1 MFIKMSKKKPTW
13 IDCDNEMKTL
23 SKTEAD
29 WVGFS
34 ILWLCDFIY
43 K

>member
-1 MFIKMSKKKPTW
+1 MSKKKLIW
-13 IDCDNEMKTL
+13 IDCDNEMKIFL
-23 SKTEAD
+23 KIEVD